1 MSLAKEICEV
11 VCEGFKVRKVPVGYS
26 VLTPWTWFS
35 GEPLTFFIREEKG
48 QARLEDSGLL
58 VADLQGMGL
67 DLTSE
72 NRREL
77 LAALLSEHRAFLDDD
92 DSQFA
97 TEWTTMD
104 QVASRIPEFLS
115 FLLRVQDLL
124 FLNRDR
130 VRSTFKEDLAS
141 AMQDRFDGEAQIF
154 LSQAPI
160 PRMPQYIVDVLV
172 EHKSGAN
179 IAIFAGV
186 SDVSVLQAVLFQKEL
201 QIKGIDGYTVFLI
214 FEDMSGARVSQRN
227 RSIAV
232 NSDLEIGDW
241 GGGRFEVVEKVY
253 RHVH

>member
-1 MSLAKEICEV
+1 MNLAKQICEV

-35 GEPLTFFIREEKG
+35 GEPVTFFIREEKG
-48 QARLEDSGLL
+48 LARLEDSGLL

-67 DLTSE
+67 DLSSE
-72 NRREL
+72 NRRAL
-77 LAALLSEHRAFLDDD
+77 LASLLSEHSVFFDDD
-92 DSQFA
+92 DAQFA
-97 TEWTTMD
+97 TEWVGMD
-104 QVASRIPEFLS
+104 QVAKRIPEFLS

-141 AMQDRFDGEAQIF
+141 AIQDRFEQEAQIV
-154 LSQAPI
+154 LGQAPI
-160 PRMPQYIVDVLV
+160 PLMPQYIVDILIAH
-172 EHKSGAN
+172 ETGRN

-201 QIKGIDGYTVFLI
+201 QIKGIDDFTAFLI

-227 RSIAV
+227 RSIAI

-241 GGGRFEVVEKVY
+241 AGGRSEVVEKVY

>member
-1 MSLAKEICEV
+1 MSLAEEICEV

-67 DLTSE
+67 DLGSE
-72 NRREL
+72 NRRAL
-77 LAALLSEHRAFLDDD
+77 LASLLTEHRAFLDDD

-97 TEWTTMD
+97 TEWMTID
-104 QVASRIPEFLS
+104 RVASRIPEFLS

-124 FLNRDR
+124 FLNRDK

-141 AMQDRFDGEAQIF
+141 AIQDRFEGEAEII
-154 LSQAPI
+154 LGQAPI
-160 PRMPQYIVDVLV
+160 PRLPQYIVDILV
-172 EHKSGAN
+172 AHRDGRN

-201 QIKGIDGYTVFLI
+201 QIKGIDDFKAFLI
-214 FEDMSGARVSQRN
+214 FEDMNGARVSQRN
-227 RSIAV
+227 RSIAI

-241 GGGRFEVVEKVY
+241 GGGRLEVVEKVY